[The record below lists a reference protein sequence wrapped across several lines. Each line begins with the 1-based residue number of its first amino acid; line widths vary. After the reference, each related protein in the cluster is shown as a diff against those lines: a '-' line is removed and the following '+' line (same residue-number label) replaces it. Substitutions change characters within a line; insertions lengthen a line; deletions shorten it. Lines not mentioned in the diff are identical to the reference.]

1 MRQYKRDGTKQSA
14 GDACAVIVSL
24 PEGGSVRVEVTR
36 EVMEAL
42 DDLQREWW
50 RIERREARHV
60 LHLELMSTSM
70 MPADQ
75 TDGPEI
81 LMLRKQEADEMRRAL
96 ETLSEKEARRLV
108 LHAVEGV
115 PIKRIAQREGCS
127 ERAVKYSLAH
137 ARRKL
142 RKLLERTNKGQD

>member
-1 MRQYKRDGTKQSA
+1 MRQYKRDGTKQST

-36 EVMEAL
+36 EVMDAL

-60 LHLELMSTSM
+60 LHIELMPASM
-70 MPADQ
+70 VPADQ
-75 TDGPEI
+75 TDGPEV
-81 LMLRKQEADEMRRAL
+81 LMLRKQVADEVRRAV

-108 LHAVEGV
+108 LYAVEGV
-115 PIKRIAQREGCS
+115 PVKRIAQKEGCS

-137 ARRKL
+137 AKRKL
-142 RKLLERTNKGQD
+142 RKLLGRTNNGQD